1 MLQLA
6 QPMLQDQ
13 KVGFGRDG
21 QLGIETL
28 DEKATLV
35 ENQFEFLVLKRLGVR
50 VAEDRQKN
58 FVLEHHAGR
67 VPVDI
72 KKRSVGRAGA
82 VFQDIHPPGI
92 LASGGHVVRDDVQE
106 EAHLMF
112 LELRR
117 QGLEVLL
124 APNFTIDVGGIGDV
138 VAVQTSAPRLQQR
151 RRVDIRHPKLVQG
164 NPPAPA
170 RARSETAR

>member
-6 QPMLQDQ
+6 QPMLQNP

-21 QLGIETL
+21 QLGIEAL
-28 DEKATLV
+28 DEKASLV
-35 ENQFEFLVLKRLGVR
+35 ENQFQLAVLKHLGVR
-50 VAEDRQKN
+50 VGEDRQKN
-58 FVLEHHAGR
+58 FVLEHHARR

-82 VFQDIHPPGI
+82 VFKHIHPPGI
-92 LASGGHVVRDDVQE
+92 FAYGGHVIRDDVQE
-106 EAHLMF
+106 EAHVMF

-138 VAVQTSAPRLQQR
+138 VAVQTSAPGLEQR

-164 NPPAPA
+164 NPPVPA